1 MNPHLI
7 LLIIAV
13 PVDGQEILTVF
24 RFQMNPHL
32 ILLMIDLPV
41 ARNSG
46 SFQISNESSPDPAYN
61 RWARNSDSFP
71 ISNESSPDPAHNSC
85 STC

>member
-1 MNPHLI
+1 MFHLFRTRNADSFQI
-7 LLIIAV
+7 SIESSPDPAPNRYSTCLE
-13 PVDGQEILTVF
+13 QEILTVF

-32 ILLMIDLPV
+32 ILLIIDLPV
-41 ARNSG
+41 
-46 SFQISNESSPDPAYN
+46 
-61 RWARNSDSFP
+61 ARNSDSFP